1 MFARIN
7 SFFRSIS
14 MDRRRE
20 AYDQLWDKGY
30 ADMAAELC
38 VDVDTLRGAAGE
50 QVART
55 REFDFVTYKG
65 HYPYFHGQS
74 AAKQHYFDFMVGD
87 PDSWG
92 TGSCSGSGYG
102 WGTGAGDGI
111 RDRA

>member
-1 MFARIN
+1 MFTRIN
-7 SFFRSIS
+7 NFFRSIS
-14 MDRRRE
+14 ISKRQHHEQSGVGSRE

-30 ADMAAELC
+30 ADRAAELG

-65 HYPYFHGQS
+65 HDPFFHGGC
-74 AAKQHYFDFMVGD
+74 AAKQHYFDFM
-87 PDSWG
+87 
-92 TGSCSGSGYG
+92 TGHPNS